1 MPAGGGDVSVCARS
15 PFPGAQAAPGTRQCP
30 PSGSPSVVLPHVCGL
45 QAASAPASPAGD
57 LCSGRSLSR
66 TLAAR
71 PVCRA
76 RRSLLPGREPGLGPG
91 SAPSLNSGWPC
102 AFLPHRPVLLPQLS
116 RHKTPAGG
124 ICLLTANKVCQYRA
138 SRAPSPVLLN
148 KRGEG
153 RSGGGFLFG

>member
-1 MPAGGGDVSVCARS
+1 MPAGGGGDVSVCARS
-15 PFPGAQAAPGTRQCP
+15 PFLAALAAPVAPGSARGPGARAWCSVTFVAFRPGTSAQGEAFPGHRQ
-30 PSGSPSVVLPHVCGL
+30 S
-45 QAASAPASPAGD
+45 
-57 LCSGRSLSR
+57 
-66 TLAAR
+66 R

-76 RRSLLPGREPGLGPG
+76 RRSLLPGLEPDLGPG

-124 ICLLTANKVCQYRA
+124 IYQLLTAKKVCQCQA
-138 SRAPSPVLLN
+138 SRAPSPFLLN
-148 KRGEG
+148 KRGEE